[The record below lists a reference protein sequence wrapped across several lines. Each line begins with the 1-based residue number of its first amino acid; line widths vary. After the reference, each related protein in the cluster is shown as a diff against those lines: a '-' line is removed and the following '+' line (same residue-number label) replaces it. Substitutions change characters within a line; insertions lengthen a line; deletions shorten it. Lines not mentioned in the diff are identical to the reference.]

1 MKVKAL
7 VPILFGSRVVNDGEL
22 FETQELHGRELIK
35 KGYAEQVSDDNP
47 AEQPEPHKKSKKKDK
62 PCKTWKR

>member
-47 AEQPEPHKKSKKKDK
+47 AE
-62 PCKTWKR
+62 

>member
-35 KGYAEQVSDDNP
+35 KGYAQQVSDDNP
-47 AEQPEPHKKSKKKDK
+47 AEQPEQPEQPEPVKKSKK
-62 PCKTWKR
+62 

>member
-47 AEQPEPHKKSKKKDK
+47 AEQPEQPEQPEPVKKSKK
-62 PCKTWKR
+62 

>member
-35 KGYAEQVSDDNP
+35 KGYAEQVSDGNP
-47 AEQPEPHKKSKKKDK
+47 AEQPEQPEPVKKSKK
-62 PCKTWKR
+62 

>member
-7 VPILFGSRVVNDGEL
+7 VPLLFGSRVVNDGEL

-35 KGYAEQVSDDNP
+35 KGYAELVEEHNP
-47 AEQPEPHKKSKKKDK
+47 AEQPEQPEQPEAGKKSKK
-62 PCKTWKR
+62 

>member
-47 AEQPEPHKKSKKKDK
+47 AEQAEQPEQPEQPEPVKKSKK
-62 PCKTWKR
+62 

>member
-7 VPILFGSRVVNDGEL
+7 VPILFGSRVVNDGDL

-47 AEQPEPHKKSKKKDK
+47 AEQPEQPEQPEPVKKSKK
-62 PCKTWKR
+62 

>member
-7 VPILFGSRVVNDGEL
+7 VPILFGSQVVNDGDL

-47 AEQPEPHKKSKKKDK
+47 AEQPEQPEPVKKSKK
-62 PCKTWKR
+62 